1 MLCAR
6 MGLQQALSRL
16 ALGRRTDVPAE
27 PPQCPEPNIHSWRA
41 VCGTSPEYSFP
52 ASAHTLSKP
61 SARVSF
67 PAAQPHPLLHLPGEG
82 ERVSRGEAGM
92 FRRDIRVSDAER
104 GRVPCRSKE
113 HTASTRPTEPN
124 HHIQPKI
131 KSLLPWGRRLVE
143 RLTGIEPAYQ
153 AWEACALPL
162 SYSRIFFSVS
172 RLLVGREICCGCLC
186 AGRRG

>member
-1 MLCAR
+1 MPSTQYLILASCLRYPTPVFLPPSPRTLFPSQVAR
-6 MGLQQALSRL
+6 GSF
-16 ALGRRTDVPAE
+16 
-27 PPQCPEPNIHSWRA
+27 HS
-41 VCGTSPEYSFP
+41 
-52 ASAHTLSKP
+52 
-61 SARVSF
+61 
-67 PAAQPHPLLHLPGEG
+67 AQPRPHLAPQGEG
-82 ERVSRGEAGM
+82 ISRGEAGM

-172 RLLVGREICCGCLC
+172 RLLAGGEMCCGCLC
-186 AGRRG
+186 AGVGVEM

>member
-1 MLCAR
+1 MPSTQYLILASCLR
-6 MGLQQALSRL
+6 YPTPVFLPPSPRTLFPSR
-16 ALGRRTDVPAE
+16 GPAVYS
-27 PPQCPEPNIHSWRA
+27 PPRN
-41 VCGTSPEYSFP
+41 
-52 ASAHTLSKP
+52 
-61 SARVSF
+61 
-67 PAAQPHPLLHLPGEG
+67 PHPTSHHREG
-82 ERVSRGEAGM
+82 DGISRGEAGM

-172 RLLVGREICCGCLC
+172 RLLAGGEMCCGCLC
-186 AGRRG
+186 AGVGVEM